1 MTLYCANI
9 NNIGSL
15 LADGVLWVNGKG
27 GGSFV
32 DGANRASFLNAKL
45 IVWDRL
51 AAHRSG
57 IVRNFVSGQGERL
70 WVEYLPA
77 YAPELNPVEY
87 IWGYW
92 KQHEL
97 PNVCAKDYW
106 HLGET
111 ARRTLKRMRR
121 RPRLIT
127 AFWQQAELCF
137 E

>member
-1 MTLYCANI
+1 MAGITFWNFYFRLYP
-9 NNIGSL
+9 GSVKSPQVVDFLQAL
-15 LADGVLWVNGKG
+15 LRHISGPL
-27 GGSFV
+27 
-32 DGANRASFLNAKL
+32 L

-57 IVRNFVSGQGERL
+57 MVRDFIAEQGERL

-87 IWGYW
+87 IWAYW
-92 KQHEL
+92 KQHAL

-106 HLGET
+106 HLDEG

-127 AFWQQAELCF
+127 AFWQQAELSF
-137 E
+137 D

>member
-1 MTLYCANI
+1 M
-9 NNIGSL
+9 
-15 LADGVLWVNGKG
+15 
-27 GGSFV
+27 
-32 DGANRASFLNAKL
+32 
-45 IVWDRL
+45 
-51 AAHRSG
+51 
-57 IVRNFVSGQGERL
+57 VRDFITGQGERL

-87 IWGYW
+87 IWAHR

-97 PNVCAKDYW
+97 PNICAKDYW

-127 AFWQQAELCF
+127 AFWKQAELCF

>member
-1 MTLYCANI
+1 MAGITIWNFYFRLYP
-9 NNIGSL
+9 GSVRSPQVVNFLQAL
-15 LADGVLWVNGKG
+15 LRHISGPL
-27 GGSFV
+27 
-32 DGANRASFLNAKL
+32 L

-51 AAHRSG
+51 AAHRSSM
-57 IVRNFVSGQGERL
+57 VRDFIAGQGDRL
-70 WVEYLPA
+70 WMEYLPA

-87 IWGYW
+87 IWAHW

-97 PNVCAKDYW
+97 PNVCARDYW

-127 AFWQQAELCF
+127 AFWRQAELYF
-137 E
+137 D